1 MYREGSSLADKCG
14 RWKKR
19 SELDKFFKEFDRLD
33 KMVDNVVNDST
44 KDSAEREERNFLNPY
59 VLGFSVS
66 ISPDGKPQ
74 VYRFGSSRS
83 PLQGAQAEKENEP
96 LLDILDC
103 KKEIIVIA
111 ELHGVDKK
119 DIKLDVSESTLRIS
133 VDTTGGS
140 FYKNLCLPAK
150 VCADSMQTSYKN
162 GVLEVRLKRA
172 SRKLL
177 SIKKHLIS
185 GV

>member
-1 MYREGSSLADKCG
+1 LTDKWG

-19 SELDKFFKEFDRLD
+19 SELDEFFKEIDRLE
-33 KMVDNVVNDST
+33 KTVDRIVNDST
-44 KDSAEREERNFLNPY
+44 RNFAGKEDRNFVNPY
-59 VLGFSVS
+59 ALGFSVS
-66 ISPDGKPQ
+66 TSPDGKPQ
-74 VYRFGSSRS
+74 VHRFGSFQS
-83 PLQGAQAEKENEP
+83 PLQGAQLEKENEP
-96 LLDILDC
+96 LMDILDF

-111 ELHGVDKK
+111 ELHGVNKK

-140 FYKNLCLPAK
+140 FYKDLSLPTK

-162 GVLEVRLKRA
+162 GVLEIRLKKA
-172 SRKLL
+172 SRKLF